1 MKDGINRLFLFGEK
15 NMTKRRIIAF
25 LLAFLII
32 VESFVQCSI
41 PVYASD
47 NVYTGD
53 TWPFKVT
60 KEQWIKNMQSDNPT
74 YCLIFLSRAAP
85 GLLCYLVSQLGAFL
99 TVDFEKWVENNENFA
114 NAFDSA
120 WFMIEDEDKLAD
132 DDYIKNIKVSAEG
145 MTWLKNAAKQYADEY
160 EPYRIMTT
168 VPITALPYGSFN
180 NQKNVYDTIKNLIN
194 DPVSKGSVD
203 VTVDSYYNDENG
215 KKRTVL
221 GVSYYENPTDIAY
234 VATSSG
240 SYIESHGYSWSK
252 WTSQATSKRLVQ
264 VVLHEDDAALTSLN
278 DIENLAKKYSKYS
291 SVCVEEKDKFTYF
304 NFPDSGDGYHHA
316 TVGNMTPTN
325 FAEVETARYSLSRY
339 DSFKVT
345 ATVER
350 YRVYTTVDD
359 FIDATLNRRKIYY
372 TSDWY
377 DKEPGAVTV
386 DLSEVQDS
394 LDGIEK
400 ALQELIE
407 QIKNDTGEDDIE
419 KLLQEILDEL
429 RNGGGSGGG
438 TGGGESGGGG
448 GVEYDDSSLLSL
460 LSGYFDKV
468 LSYLKQLVD
477 KDYTQTVQDS
487 GGWLEKMNNNLEEM
501 LEQLKAIKRWSAID
515 AVASSADAVA
525 DWISL
530 IDDLLS
536 DVETGADS
544 VVLALSSAFD
554 GAVSAMKVKFPF
566 SLPWDIIA
574 IVNIFSAEPETPV
587 FKLPLHIDSLS
598 YNYDLVVDMEK
609 FSIVSKV
616 SRTFLSVLYALGL
629 IKLSSKFIDIKK
641 GR

>member
-1 MKDGINRLFLFGEK
+1 
-15 NMTKRRIIAF
+15 MTKRRIMAF
-25 LLAFLII
+25 MLAFLII

-41 PVYASD
+41 SVYASSESSLG
-47 NVYTGD
+47 NNY
-53 TWPFKVT
+53 PFRVT
-60 KEQWIKNMQSDNPT
+60 KQQWIENMQSGDIATQLVFVQRMMSGLFT
-74 YCLIFLSRAAP
+74 YLLS
-85 GLLCYLVSQLGAFL
+85 QIGA
-99 TVDFEKWVENNENFA
+99 TVTLDFEKWLVNKEEIA

-160 EPYRIMTT
+160 EPYRIMSSA
-168 VPITALPYGSFN
+168 PLSAIPYSSFN
-180 NQKNVYDTIKNLIN
+180 YQKNVYDTIKNLMSDSTYGKGMDFGTNPIGYDSN
-194 DPVSKGSVD
+194 SKRITSV
-203 VTVDSYYNDENG
+203 T
-215 KKRTVL
+215 
-221 GVSYYENPTDIAY
+221 VSYYLNPSDISY
-234 VATSSG
+234 VSTG
-240 SYIESHGYSWSK
+240 SNDGAWKYKETWGYSWSN
-252 WTSQATSKRLVQ
+252 WSTQVYQKRTARI
-264 VVLHEDDAALTSLN
+264 VLNEDDEAIQSLSEFEAIARSHKDANN
-278 DIENLAKKYSKYS
+278 DLQYLYINY
-291 SVCVEEKDKFTYF
+291 
-304 NFPDSGDGYHHA
+304 PDSTKKGTSSYS
-316 TVGNMTPTN
+316 TTN
-325 FAEVETARYSLSRY
+325 FNNVNTDRY
-339 DSFKVT
+339 DFGSYGIKVT
-345 ATVER
+345 PVAEH

-359 FIDATLNRRKIYY
+359 FIDYTLNRRKIYY
-372 TSDWY
+372 ASDWY

-429 RNGGGSGGG
+429 RKGGGSGGG

-448 GVEYDDSSLLSL
+448 TGSIEYDDSSLLSL

-477 KDYTQTVQDS
+477 KDYMQTVQDS
-487 GGWLEKMNNNLEEM
+487 GGWFKKMNDNLEEM
-501 LEQLKAIKRWSAID
+501 LEHLKAIKRWSAID